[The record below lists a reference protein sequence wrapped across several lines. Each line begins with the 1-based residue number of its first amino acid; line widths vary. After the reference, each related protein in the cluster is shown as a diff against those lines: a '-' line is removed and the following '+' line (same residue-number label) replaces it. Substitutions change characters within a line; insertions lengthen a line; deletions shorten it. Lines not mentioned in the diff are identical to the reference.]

1 MKKKEVASR
10 EYCIKQIGG
19 IYDLLG
25 YTILACEFT
34 GLITDDE
41 INELAKVHSD
51 LCGIYDKMKANP
63 NKDHEEHS
71 KKEA

>member
-19 IYDLLG
+19 ICDLLG

-34 GLITDDE
+34 GFVTDDE

-51 LCGIYDKMKANP
+51 LVGIYDKIKANP
-63 NKDHEEHS
+63 NKDHEELS